1 MSSKFKVK
9 DKKKVGDGLKC
20 KIGPNSLKIT
30 VWFELNKFLFGKNK
44 RKNDLHFML
53 CSGGNETGPNYK
65 LFFFSQ
71 FFEQN
76 NVVLLLLLTKLRHLT
91 PSGLLLHLLPSTQ
104 PHPFL

>member
-65 LFFFSQ
+65 LFFF
-71 FFEQN
+71 FF
-76 NVVLLLLLTKLRHLT
+76 TI
-91 PSGLLLHLLPSTQ
+91 
-104 PHPFL
+104 F